1 MNLDFERNETL
12 RQSVRI
18 KKKAPLPPVVPAE
31 YRAQRNQVIK
41 AQSFSSY
48 TRPGMG
54 NRVRDFVRPVV
65 VSAVKK
71 TTIQDDTGDDDHSMM
86 ALRDIQRQINEIE
99 YFSHHPKEVIPVQNE
114 RKFPEVNKTRY
125 DEMESLLNTGISD
138 VAPEGG
144 FQYLASKQDDT
155 TDDEEQ
161 KFHRGSTS
169 RSTTGAVL
177 ITPSGTRQISQ
188 VAINAKLKSQRPATR
203 TASDSKPSETI
214 NPAVS
219 RYRDILNQHR
229 TRQPTVMA
237 PLPQFTKI
245 IVPPPKV
252 NNIHDV
258 VDINTQITNPTTKSH
273 HLINNKRTVARETTD
288 QVTNTLLHLLLPYLR
303 LCTSGCY
310 HIYYSFLVSLLFLY
324 QQQKLPLFISL
335 SLLTLLLLSLNL
347 NRKKTSFHCLLS
359 LNYQIY
365 NNKRKRRCFEVV
377 KSKHTLLT
385 NTRVII
391 Y

>member
-41 AQSFSSY
+41 TQSFSSY

-71 TTIQDDTGDDDHSMM
+71 TSIQDDSGDEDHSMM

-99 YFSHHPKEVIPVQNE
+99 YFSHHPKEQIPLQNE

-155 TDDEEQ
+155 TDDEQQ
-161 KFHRGSTS
+161 KFHRGSVS
-169 RSTTGAVL
+169 RSTTGAVM

-188 VAINAKLKSQRPATR
+188 VAVNAKLKSQRPATR

-214 NPAVS
+214 RPAVS
-219 RYRDILNQHR
+219 RYRDIVNQR
-229 TRQPTVMA
+229 TIIQPTVMA
-237 PLPQFTKI
+237 KTPLPQRTNT
-245 IVPPPKV
+245 VVSPPKV
-252 NNIHDV
+252 NIYDV
-258 VDINTQITNPTTKSH
+258 VEINTQITNPTTKSH

-288 QVTNTLLHLLLPYLR
+288 QVTNLSSHLSSQVRIL
-303 LCTSGCY
+303 Y
-310 HIYYSFLVSLLFLY
+310 HKYYSFFSYILY
-324 QQQKLPLFISL
+324 Q
-335 SLLTLLLLSLNL
+335 T
-347 NRKKTSFHCLLS
+347 
-359 LNYQIY
+359 
-365 NNKRKRRCFEVV
+365 NK
-377 KSKHTLLT
+377 
-385 NTRVII
+385 
-391 Y
+391 

>member
-18 KKKAPLPPVVPAE
+18 KKKAPLPPVVPSE

-71 TTIQDDTGDDDHSMM
+71 TIIQDDSGDEDQSKM

-99 YFSHHPKEVIPVQNE
+99 YFSHHPKEIFPVQSE
-114 RKFPEVNKTRY
+114 RKFTEVNKTRY

-155 TDDEEQ
+155 TDDEQQ
-161 KFHRGSTS
+161 KFHRGTTS
-169 RSTTGAVL
+169 RSTTGAVM
-177 ITPSGTRQISQ
+177 ITPSGTRQTSQ
-188 VAINAKLKSQRPATR
+188 VAVNAKLKSQRPATR
-203 TASDSKPSETI
+203 TASESKPSETI
-214 NPAVS
+214 RPAVS
-219 RYRDILNQHR
+219 RYREILNQR
-229 TRQPTVMA
+229 TIIHPTIM
-237 PLPQFTKI
+237 TKTPILQRTNI
-245 IVPPPKV
+245 IVQQPKV
-252 NNIHDV
+252 NIYDV

-273 HLINNKRTVARETTD
+273 HLTNNKRIVARETTD
-288 QVTNTLLHLLLPYLR
+288 QVTDHNCFIPI
-303 LCTSGCY
+303 SGCV
-310 HIYYSFLVSLLFLY
+310 HRAPLLVSYSYFSFFLSKK
-324 QQQKLPLFISL
+324 KLPLFIFY
-335 SLLTLLLLSLNL
+335 LLIFLLLSLNL
-347 NRKKTSFHCLLS
+347 KLFSVAVIL
-359 LNYQIY
+359 I
-365 NNKRKRRCFEVV
+365 KRRVE
-377 KSKHTLLT
+377 S
-385 NTRVII
+385 
-391 Y
+391 

>member
-71 TTIQDDTGDDDHSMM
+71 TTIQDDTGDEDHSMM

-99 YFSHHPKEVIPVQNE
+99 YFSHHPKEIIPVQNE

-288 QVTNTLLHLLLPYLR
+288 QVTTHYSISYSLSQVVYIGR
-303 LCTSGCY
+303 GY

-335 SLLTLLLLSLNL
+335 SLLTFLLLSLNL
-347 NRKKTSFHCLLS
+347 NRKKPLFIACYL
-359 LNYQIY
+359 
-365 NNKRKRRCFEVV
+365 
-377 KSKHTLLT
+377 
-385 NTRVII
+385 
-391 Y
+391 

>member
-71 TTIQDDTGDDDHSMM
+71 TIIQDDSGDEDQSKI

-99 YFSHHPKEVIPVQNE
+99 YFSHHPKELLPVQSE

-155 TDDEEQ
+155 TDDDEQQ
-161 KFHRGSTS
+161 KFRRGTTS
-169 RSTTGAVL
+169 RSTTGAVM
-177 ITPSGTRQISQ
+177 ITPSGARQQSQ

-203 TASDSKPSETI
+203 TASESKPSESI
-214 NPAVS
+214 RPAVS
-219 RYRDILNQHR
+219 RYREILNQR
-229 TRQPTVMA
+229 TIIQPTVMA
-237 PLPQFTKI
+237 KTPLPQKTNI
-245 IVPPPKV
+245 TVPQPKV
-252 NNIHDV
+252 NIYDV

-288 QVTNTLLHLLLPYLR
+288 QVTDHKLLHPYLMVV
-303 LCTSGCY
+303 Y
-310 HIYYSFLVSLLFLY
+310 HRATINS
-324 QQQKLPLFISL
+324 I
-335 SLLTLLLLSLNL
+335 
-347 NRKKTSFHCLLS
+347 
-359 LNYQIY
+359 
-365 NNKRKRRCFEVV
+365 
-377 KSKHTLLT
+377 
-385 NTRVII
+385 
-391 Y
+391 